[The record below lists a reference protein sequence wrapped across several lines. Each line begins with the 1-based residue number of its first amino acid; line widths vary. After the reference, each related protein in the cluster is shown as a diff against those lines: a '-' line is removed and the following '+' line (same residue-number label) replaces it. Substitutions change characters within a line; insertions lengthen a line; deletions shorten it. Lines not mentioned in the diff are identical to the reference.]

1 MKFVQGADAK
11 PYVGRRLNGIW
22 PEFLLHDKISNR
34 YWDRLYEDYA
44 DFQFFLVDGDEILA
58 EGNCLP
64 VAGQP
69 THWRDAFLA
78 AFERGGKPDHVCALA
93 IIVSP
98 TQRGRNL
105 SESMLEHMRGLA
117 APFGPLVAPV
127 RPTLKARYPLIPIEQ
142 YVSWRREDGLHF
154 DPWIRIHERV
164 GGQVTGPAE
173 EAMLVEAPVSSW
185 QEWTGVDFPGDGEY
199 VVPGALVPVS
209 VRDGHGTYREPCV
222 WIRHR
227 L

>member
-1 MKFVQGADAK
+1 MKIVQGAAAE
-11 PYVGRRLNGIW
+11 PYLDRRLNGIW

-34 YWDRLYEDYA
+34 YWERLYADYA
-44 DFQFFLVDGDEILA
+44 DFQFFMVEGDEILA

-69 THWRDAFLA
+69 AHWRDAFLA

-98 TQRGRNL
+98 AQRGRSL
-105 SESMLEHMRGLA
+105 SEAMLEHMRGLA

-127 RPTLKARYPLIPIEQ
+127 RPTLKERYPLIPIEN
-142 YVSWRREDGLHF
+142 YVSWRRKDGSHF

-164 GGQVTGPAE
+164 GGQVAGPVE
-173 EAMLVEAPVSSW
+173 EAMVVEAAVEEW
-185 QEWTGVDFPGDGEY
+185 QEWTGLDFPGDGDY

-222 WIRHR
+222 WIHHPV
-227 L
+227 